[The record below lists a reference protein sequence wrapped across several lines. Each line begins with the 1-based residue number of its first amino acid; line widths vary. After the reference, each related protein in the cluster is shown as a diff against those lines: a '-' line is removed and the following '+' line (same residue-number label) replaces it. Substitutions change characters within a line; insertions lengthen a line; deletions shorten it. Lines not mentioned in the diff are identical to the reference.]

1 MSLKRSFI
9 QMSITKQ
16 IYCGLFGMAVLT
28 CTNVFILIFCTSL
41 ILTNIIRHSVNNEL
55 ERMDNDMINIYAQF
69 ADVTAILFLDLGKY
83 DIALL
88 RLFYK
93 NLIKEESKTS
103 NNYFEQLTSSED
115 NFIDST
121 DNSNQTCDTN
131 GNCFAYLSSQSST
144 LSTFN
149 SNTKKKL
156 ELMIPL
162 LKVSMN
168 TKPYNKEPDSLFQEI
183 YFYFKEDNTFLSFP
197 YNSKKITTYLEN
209 IKAFENNATK
219 FEELNRAIV
228 TKFKTE
234 SFEAIKANNYINYS
248 TCSYDD
254 LVLYN
259 PATVTSFSSSNIII
273 TPYFDV
279 KNQCAETGSFSF
291 QLSTPFNC
299 QDTSNITDDNLI
311 DYIGGKWDYNV
322 LNKFSIS
329 LTNQSENLYAML
341 VSNTPSMLSLSWQ
354 VCKILRR
361 LGNLYSNG
369 YDGGT
374 TVNESETKLSLD
386 MNISSCF
393 VYDKARK
400 IIEEEFSSN
409 ATQYTIKRLQ
419 FPFAS
424 YSSSRDINK
433 EIKVKVFQ
441 FFTPSNYIRS
451 LVNSPF
457 YTTYTFYYFLIKIQ
471 NTFRINQHQIYFLFI
486 NLIFFILL
494 ISLIVWIIIFALLW
508 TRVCVVANSI
518 SSPINKLIA
527 NISNSQNITNSQDE
541 TSPLD
546 ASSSNALVVNEPN
559 NEVDSISYPDD
570 KDIDELFKICQVLIV
585 GGFKQKECYKR
596 NNAMNVYNNVAVVK
610 TNNLMINEYEIE
622 SKKDEDYHEI
632 FKDEEVKSN
641 KALFEKEVYKKFETD
656 KLKNSM
662 KEFYNKKY
670 EKLDQKAKNEFSKK
684 EKNDD
689 YKFLRMVNKDIEEY
703 LPVNS
708 LYKLYTEEMVKKE
721 KSKSGN
727 KKEKKNLHSKI
738 Q

>member
-41 ILTNIIRHSVNNEL
+41 ILTNILRQSVNNEL
-55 ERMDNDMINIYAQF
+55 ERMDNNMINIYSQF
-69 ADVTAILFLDLGKY
+69 ADVTGILFLDLGKY
-83 DIALL
+83 EIGLL
-88 RLFYK
+88 RLFYQ
-93 NLIKEESKTS
+93 NLCEEEN
-103 NNYFEQLTSSED
+103 NNYFAQLAQSSD
-115 NFIDST
+115 DHFVVST
-121 DNSNQTCDTN
+121 NNGSSTCDTN
-131 GNCFAYLSSQSST
+131 GDCFAYLNSQSS
-144 LSTFN
+144 LEQSM
-149 SNTKKKL
+149 KDKL

-168 TKPYNKEPDSLFQEI
+168 TKPYNKEVDSLFQEI
-183 YFYFKEDNTFLSFP
+183 YFYFKEKNTFISFP

-209 IKAFENNATK
+209 ITAFANNDTK
-219 FEELNRAIV
+219 YQELNKAIV
-228 TKFKTE
+228 NKFKDE
-234 SFEAIKANNYINYS
+234 SLETIQKYNYINYS

-259 PATVTSFSSSNIII
+259 PTTVTSFTSSNIIV
-273 TPYFDV
+273 TPYFDI

-291 QLSTPFNC
+291 KHSTPFNC
-299 QDTSNITDDNLI
+299 QDTSYITDDNLI

-329 LTNQSENLYAML
+329 LTNQSENIYAML

-354 VCKILRR
+354 VCKILKRI
-361 LGNLYSNG
+361 GHFYSDE
-369 YDGGT
+369 YDGSN
-374 TVNESETKLSLD
+374 TVNASETETLLD

-400 IIEEEFSSN
+400 TVEEEFSSN

-433 EIKVKVFQ
+433 EIQVKVFQ
-441 FFTPSNYIRS
+441 YFTPSNYIRS

-457 YTTYTFYYFLIKIQ
+457 YTTYTFYFFLIKLQ
-471 NTFRINQHQIYFLFI
+471 NSFHINQHQIYFLFI
-486 NLIFFILL
+486 NLIFFILI
-494 ISLIVWIIIFALLW
+494 ISLIVWVIIFALLW

-527 NISNSQNITNSQDE
+527 NISNSQDLTSSQDE

-546 ASSSNALVVNEPN
+546 ASSSNALVVNEPH
-559 NEVDSISYPDD
+559 NEVDTISYPDD

-585 GGFKQKECYKR
+585 GGFKQKEYYKR

-662 KEFYNKKY
+662 KDFYNKKY

-684 EKNDD
+684 DKNDD

-708 LYKLYTEEMVKKE
+708 LYKLYTEEMMKKD
-721 KSKSGN
+721 KAKNGN

>member
-41 ILTNIIRHSVNNEL
+41 ILTNILRQSVNNEL
-55 ERMDNDMINIYAQF
+55 ERMDNNMINIYSQF
-69 ADVTAILFLDLGKY
+69 ADVTGILFLDLGKY
-83 DIALL
+83 EIGLL
-88 RLFYK
+88 RLFYQ
-93 NLIKEESKTS
+93 NLCEEET
-103 NNYFEQLTSSED
+103 NNYFDQLALSSGYH
-115 NFIDST
+115 FVVST
-121 DNSNQTCDTN
+121 NNGSTTCDTN
-131 GNCFAYLSSQSST
+131 GDCFAYLNSQSS
-144 LSTFN
+144 LDPGIS
-149 SNTKKKL
+149 KKL

-168 TKPYNKEPDSLFQEI
+168 TKPYNKETDSLFQEI
-183 YFYFKEDNTFLSFP
+183 YFYFKEKNTFISFP

-209 IKAFENNATK
+209 ITAFANNATK
-219 FEELNRAIV
+219 YQELNTAIV
-228 TKFKTE
+228 NKFKDE
-234 SFEAIKANNYINYS
+234 SLETIQKYNYINYS

-259 PATVTSFSSSNIII
+259 PTTVTSFTSSNIIV
-273 TPYFDV
+273 TPYFDI

-291 QLSTPFNC
+291 KHSTPFNC
-299 QDTSNITDDNLI
+299 QDTSYITDDNLI

-329 LTNQSENLYAML
+329 LTNQSENIYAML

-354 VCKILRR
+354 VCKILKRI
-361 LGNLYSNG
+361 GHFYSDE
-369 YDGGT
+369 YDGSN
-374 TVNESETKLSLD
+374 TVNASETETLLD

-400 IIEEEFSSN
+400 TVEEEFSSN

-424 YSSSRDINK
+424 YSSSCDINK
-433 EIKVKVFQ
+433 EIQVKVFQ
-441 FFTPSNYIRS
+441 YFTPSNYIRS

-457 YTTYTFYYFLIKIQ
+457 YTTYTFYFFLIKLQ
-471 NTFRINQHQIYFLFI
+471 NSFHINQHQIYFLFI
-486 NLIFFILL
+486 NLIFFILI
-494 ISLIVWIIIFALLW
+494 ISLIVWVIIFALLW

-527 NISNSQNITNSQDE
+527 NISNSQDLTSSQDE

-546 ASSSNALVVNEPN
+546 ASSSNALVVNEPH
-559 NEVDSISYPDD
+559 NEVDTISYPDD

-585 GGFKQKECYKR
+585 GGFKQKEYYKR

-662 KEFYNKKY
+662 KDFYNKKY

-708 LYKLYTEEMVKKE
+708 LYKLYTEEMMKKD
-721 KSKSGN
+721 KAKNGN

>member
-41 ILTNIIRHSVNNEL
+41 ILTNILRQSVNNEL
-55 ERMDNDMINIYAQF
+55 ERMDNNMINIYSQF
-69 ADVTAILFLDLGKY
+69 ADVTGILFLDLGKY
-83 DIALL
+83 EIGLL
-88 RLFYK
+88 RLFYQ
-93 NLIKEESKTS
+93 NLCEEES
-103 NNYFEQLTSSED
+103 NNYFDQLTPSSGD
-115 NFIDST
+115 HFVVST
-121 DNSNQTCDTN
+121 NNSNTACDTN
-131 GNCFAYLSSQSST
+131 GDCFAYLNSKSSLEKSM
-144 LSTFN
+144 
-149 SNTKKKL
+149 KDKL

-168 TKPYNKEPDSLFQEI
+168 TKPYNKETDSLFQEI
-183 YFYFKEDNTFLSFP
+183 YFFFKEKKTFISFP
-197 YNSKKITTYLEN
+197 YNSKTITTYLEN
-209 IKAFENNATK
+209 INAFANNATK
-219 FEELNRAIV
+219 YQELNTAIV
-228 TKFKTE
+228 NKFKDE
-234 SFEAIKANNYINYS
+234 SLETIQKYNYINYS

-259 PATVTSFSSSNIII
+259 PTTVTSFTSSNIIV
-273 TPYFDV
+273 TPYFDI

-291 QLSTPFNC
+291 KHSTPFNC
-299 QDTSNITDDNLI
+299 QDTSYITDDNLI

-329 LTNQSENLYAML
+329 LTNQSENIYAML

-354 VCKILRR
+354 VCKILKRI
-361 LGNLYSNG
+361 GHFYSDE
-369 YDGGT
+369 YDGSN
-374 TVNESETKLSLD
+374 TVNASETETLLD

-400 IIEEEFSSN
+400 TVEEEFSSN
-409 ATQYTIKRLQ
+409 ATQYTVKRLQ

-433 EIKVKVFQ
+433 EIQVKVFQ
-441 FFTPSNYIRS
+441 YFTPSNYIRS

-457 YTTYTFYYFLIKIQ
+457 YTTYTFYFFLIKLQ
-471 NTFRINQHQIYFLFI
+471 NSFHINQHQIYFLFI
-486 NLIFFILL
+486 NLIFFILI
-494 ISLIVWIIIFALLW
+494 ISLIVWVIIFALLW

-527 NISNSQNITNSQDE
+527 NISNSQDLTSSQDE

-546 ASSSNALVVNEPN
+546 ASSSNALVVNEPH
-559 NEVDSISYPDD
+559 NEVDTISYPDD

-585 GGFKQKECYKR
+585 GGFKQKEYYKR

-662 KEFYNKKY
+662 KDFYNKKY

-684 EKNDD
+684 DKNDD

-708 LYKLYTEEMVKKE
+708 LYKLYTEEMMKKD
-721 KSKSGN
+721 KAKNGN